1 MQDNVK
7 AVLSQVAT
15 CDLVKEL
22 ETRLGVESVRVAPYE
37 DHTVTVNGAAV
48 ILVVYD

>member
-1 MQDNVK
+1 MPDKTQAMLK
-7 AVLSQVAT
+7 LFAT
-15 CDLVKEL
+15 CDLVREL
-22 ETRLGVESVRVAPYE
+22 ENRLGVESVRVAPYE